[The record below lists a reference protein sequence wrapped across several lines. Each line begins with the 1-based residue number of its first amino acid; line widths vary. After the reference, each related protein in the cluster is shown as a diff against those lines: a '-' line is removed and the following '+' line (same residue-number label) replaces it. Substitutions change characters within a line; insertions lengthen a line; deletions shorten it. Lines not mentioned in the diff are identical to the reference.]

1 MPIDITNWLRG
12 LGLEQ
17 YASAFHDNAIDAEVL
32 RELTAD
38 DLKEL
43 GVNLVGHRRRLLA
56 AIAALRPD
64 HSGTPVG
71 GSPLPTPGTPALAGG
86 RPRAPPPAGEGRVGV
101 EAERRQLTVM
111 FCDLVGSTALS
122 ARLDPEDLRAVIG
135 AYHRCVAKV
144 IGRGGGFVA
153 KYMGDGVLAYFGYP
167 RADEHDAE
175 RAVRTAL
182 KLVEEVSGLD
192 TVAAAPLQVRVG
204 IATGL
209 VVVGDL
215 IGEGASQEQAVVGE
229 TPNLAARLQA
239 LAEPGTVVI
248 APSTRRL
255 TGGLF
260 EYADLGAVELR
271 GLGAPVA
278 ASRVVR
284 ESAAESRFEALHGRE
299 LTALVGRDE
308 ELALSQRR
316 WQQAKAGEGRVVV
329 LIGEPSI
336 GKSRL
341 AQAMLQQLA
350 GEPHTRVRYF
360 CSPHHQASAL
370 HPFIAQLEHAAGL
383 SREDMAEARLTK
395 LEALLA
401 RSNAGAEEIGF
412 IAERMSVP
420 TCDKYCLPDLT
431 PQRRKEKTF
440 EALLAQ
446 LTRLAARQPV
456 LMLFEDAHWIDPTS
470 LELLTL
476 TVGRASTLP
485 LLLLVTARP
494 EFTPPWPADAH
505 VTTLPLGRL
514 GRREGTTLVA
524 RSAGG
529 KPLPAEILEQIL
541 ARTDGVP
548 LFLEELTK
556 TIVESGLLR
565 EEDGHYALD
574 GALPPLAIPSTLHNS
589 LMARLDRLAPVREV
603 AQIGAAIGREFSYPL
618 LSAVA
623 QQPDDRLQEALDRLV
638 GAELVFGRG
647 EFPDAVY
654 TFKHALV
661 QEAAY
666 ASLLRERR
674 RTLHARIAEALEGE
688 FPEVAETQP
697 ELVAHHY
704 ATAGLPAPA
713 IQYYR
718 RAAERA
724 MAASANAEAIAHL
737 TRGLELIGSLPETP
751 ERISREI
758 DFRLALGAPLV
769 AIRGWGSVD
778 AQAAYTRAKELCAGA
793 GETPELFRSLVGLC
807 TYYRVRP
814 DLETASAL
822 SRELSSLAAKL
833 GSDEFR
839 LLAEY
844 AACVTC
850 CWSGRYARV
859 PSHAAQVRVLYDP
872 ERHRGPKIF
881 MVDPAMAS
889 LAIESL
895 ALWYLG
901 YPDRASERGLG
912 ALSMAQTVAHPFT
925 LCWVLGFEAWLR
937 MLRRE
942 PELMAARTK
951 AQLAVARE
959 QGFAWDCAANSML
972 EIWHDAWITGQC
984 GDDRIEAFRSAL
996 AEGRRIGIGTA
1007 LGLWHA
1013 LFAECLEKQGN
1024 TDEALT
1030 ALEAAI
1036 VHFERTGDATWEP
1049 EVHRLIGDLLLRR
1062 TPSAPDRA
1070 EASYWRAIE
1079 RARSQEAKSWELR
1092 AATSLARLWRDQGK
1106 PAEARALLAPVY
1118 GWFTEGFDTADL
1130 KDAKALLEDLA

>member
-1 MPIDITNWLRG
+1 MDVAVWLRS
-12 LGLEQ
+12 LGLERYEQ
-17 YASAFHDNAIDAEVL
+17 AFRENEIDWGVL
-32 RELTAD
+32 PKLTSD
-38 DLKEL
+38 DLTDI
-43 GVNLVGHRRRLLA
+43 GVAAVGHRRKFLD
-56 AIAALRPD
+56 AIAALGAAVPAATVTAA
-64 HSGTPVG
+64 SGDA
-71 GSPLPTPGTPALAGG
+71 PTPAD
-86 RPRAPPPAGEGRVGV
+86 
-101 EAERRQLTVM
+101 AERRQLTVM

-122 ARLDPEDLRAVIG
+122 ARLDPEDLRAVIDP
-135 AYHRCVAKV
+135 YHRCCAKV

-167 RADEHDAE
+167 CADEHDAE

-182 KLVEEVSGLD
+182 KLVEKVAGLD
-192 TVAAAPLQVRVG
+192 TVAAAPLQVRIG

-215 IGEGASQEQAVVGE
+215 IGQGAAQEQAVVGE

-260 EYADLGAVELR
+260 EYADLGAVELK
-271 GLGAPVA
+271 GLGAPVMA
-278 ASRVVR
+278 ARVVR
-284 ESAAESRFEALHGRE
+284 GSAAASRFEALHGRD
-299 LTALVGRDE
+299 LTPLVGRDE
-308 ELALSQRR
+308 ELALLRRR
-316 WQQAKAGEGRVVV
+316 WEQAKAGEGRVVV
-329 LIGEPSI
+329 LIGEPGI

-341 AQAMLQQLA
+341 AQATLPQPA
-350 GEPHTRVRYF
+350 DEPHTRLRYF

-383 SREDMAEARLTK
+383 SREDMPEARLAK

-401 RSNAGAEEIGF
+401 RSNASAEEIRF
-412 IAERMSVP
+412 IAALLSIP
-420 TCDKYCLPDLT
+420 AGDKYPLPDLT

-440 EALLAQ
+440 EVLLAQ
-446 LTRLAARQPV
+446 MTRLAARTPV

-476 TVGRASTLP
+476 TVARASTLP
-485 LLLLVTARP
+485 LLLIVTARP
-494 EFTPPWPADAH
+494 EFTPPWPAEAH
-505 VTTLPLGRL
+505 VTTLPLARL
-514 GRREGTTLVA
+514 GRREGTILVE
-524 RSAGG
+524 RSAGS
-529 KPLPAEILEQIL
+529 KALPAQILEQIL

-556 TIVESGLLR
+556 TIIESGLLR

-574 GALPPLAIPSTLHNS
+574 GALPPLAIPTTLHDS

-623 QQPDDRLQEALDRLV
+623 QQPDDRLKEALDRLV
-638 GAELVFGRG
+638 RVELVFRRG
-647 EFPDAVY
+647 EVPEAVY
-654 TFKHALV
+654 SFKHALV

-674 RTLHARIAEALEGE
+674 RTLHAHIAEALEGA

-704 ATAGLPAPA
+704 ATAGLAAPA

-724 MAASANAEAIAHL
+724 MAASANADAIAHL
-737 TRGLELIGSLPETP
+737 TKGLELIASLPESS

-758 DFRLALGAPLV
+758 EFRLALGAPLV
-769 AIRGWGSVD
+769 ATQGYGSVE
-778 AQAAYTRAKELCAGA
+778 AQAAYARAKELCAGA
-793 GETPELFRSLVGLC
+793 GESPQLFRSLMGLWN
-807 TYYRVRP
+807 YHVLQP
-814 DLETASAL
+814 DMETASEL
-822 SRELSSLAAKL
+822 SRELFNLAAKL

-839 LLAEY
+839 LLAEL
-844 AACVTC
+844 AACLTC
-850 CWSGRYARV
+850 YWSGRFTSV
-859 PSHAAQVRVLYDP
+859 LSHAARVRVLYDP
-872 ERHRGPKIF
+872 ERHRGPKIY
-881 MVDPAMAS
+881 MMDPAMMA
-889 LAIESL
+889 LAFEAL

-901 YPDRASERGLG
+901 YPDRASERGLA
-912 ALSMAQTVAHPFT
+912 ALATAQTVAHPFS
-925 LCWVLGFEAWLR
+925 LCLALIFEALLR
-937 MLRRE
+937 IRRSE

-951 AQLAVARE
+951 AFLMVARE
-959 QGFAWDCAANSML
+959 QGFPYCCAEGSML
-972 EIWHDAWITGQC
+972 EIWHDAWVTGQC
-984 GDDRIEAFRSAL
+984 ADDRVEAFRSAL
-996 AEGRRIGIGTA
+996 AGLRSMGTRLA
-1007 LGLWHA
+1007 WGFWHA
-1013 LFAECLEKQGN
+1013 LFSECLEKHGN

-1030 ALEAAI
+1030 ALEAAV
-1036 VHFERTGDATWEP
+1036 VHFECTGDTLWEP
-1049 EVHRLIGDLLLRR
+1049 EVHRLMGDLLLRR
-1062 TPSAPDRA
+1062 NPSAPDRA
-1070 EASYWRAIE
+1070 ELSYRRAIE

-1106 PAEARALLAPVY
+1106 PAEARHLLAPVY
-1118 GWFTEGFDTADL
+1118 GWFTEGFDTPDL
-1130 KDAKALLEDLA
+1130 KDAKALLDHLA

>member
-1 MPIDITNWLRG
+1 
-12 LGLEQ
+12 
-17 YASAFHDNAIDAEVL
+17 
-32 RELTAD
+32 
-38 DLKEL
+38 
-43 GVNLVGHRRRLLA
+43 
-56 AIAALRPD
+56 
-64 HSGTPVG
+64 
-71 GSPLPTPGTPALAGG
+71 
-86 RPRAPPPAGEGRVGV
+86 
-101 EAERRQLTVM
+101 M

-122 ARLDPEDLRAVIG
+122 ARLDPEDMREVIG

-175 RAVRTAL
+175 RAVRAGL
-182 KLVEEVSGLD
+182 KLVEKVAGLD

-215 IGEGASQEQAVVGE
+215 IGRGASQEQAVVGE

-255 TGGLF
+255 IGGLF
-260 EYADLGAVELR
+260 EYADLRCRRAQ
-271 GLGAPVA
+271 GLGRARGGA
-278 ASRVVR
+278 RVVR
-284 ESAAESRFEALHGRE
+284 GSAAESRFEALHGRE

-308 ELALSQRR
+308 ELALLQRR

-329 LIGEPSI
+329 LIGEPGI

-341 AQAMLQQLA
+341 AQAMLQQPA
-350 GEPHTRVRYF
+350 DEPHTRLRYF

-370 HPFIAQLEHAAGL
+370 HPFITQLEHAAGL
-383 SREDMAEARLTK
+383 SREDMAEARLAK

-412 IAERMSVP
+412 IAERLSIP
-420 TCDKYCLPDLT
+420 TGDKYPLPDLT

-446 LTRLAARQPV
+446 MARLAARQPV
-456 LMLFEDAHWIDPTS
+456 LILFEDAHWIDPTS

-476 TVGRASTLP
+476 TVARASTLP

-494 EFTPPWPADAH
+494 EFTPPWPAEAH
-505 VTTLPLGRL
+505 VTTLPLARL
-514 GRREGTTLVA
+514 GRRDGATLVE

-529 KPLPAEILEQIL
+529 KALPAEILEQIL

-556 TIVESGLLR
+556 TIIESGLLR

-574 GALPPLAIPSTLHNS
+574 GALPPLAIPTTLHDS

-603 AQIGAAIGREFSYPL
+603 AQIGAAIGREFSYRL

-638 GAELVFGRG
+638 RAELVFGRG
-647 EFPDAVY
+647 ELPEAVY

-674 RTLHARIAEALEGE
+674 RQLHARIAQALEGE

-704 ATAGLPAPA
+704 AAAGLPAPA
-713 IQYYR
+713 IDYYR

-737 TRGLELIGSLPETP
+737 TKGLELIASLPESS

-758 DFRLALGAPLV
+758 EFRLALGTPLI
-769 AIRGWGSVD
+769 AIRGWGSVE
-778 AQAAYTRAKELCAGA
+778 AEAAYTRAKELCAGA
-793 GETPELFRSLVGLC
+793 GDTPELFRSLVGLWN
-807 TYYRVRP
+807 YHLLRP
-814 DLETASAL
+814 DLETASEL
-822 SRELSSLAAKL
+822 SRELFNLAAKL

-839 LLAEY
+839 LLAEH
-844 AACVTC
+844 AACATC
-850 CWSGRYARV
+850 FWSGRYTSV
-859 PSHAAQVRVLYDP
+859 LSHAARVRVLYDP
-872 ERHRGPKIF
+872 ERHRGPKIY
-881 MVDPAMAS
+881 MMDPAMVA
-889 LAIESL
+889 LALESL
-895 ALWYLG
+895 ALWSLG
-901 YPDRASERGLG
+901 YPERASERGLA
-912 ALSMAQTVAHPFT
+912 ALAMAQTVAHPFS
-925 LCWVLGFEAWLR
+925 LCWALRCEALLR
-937 MLRRE
+937 IQRRE

-951 AQLAVARE
+951 AFLAVARE
-959 QGFAWDCAANSML
+959 QGFAYDCAVGSML
-972 EIWHDAWITGQC
+972 EIWHDAWVTGQC
-984 GDDRIEAFRSAL
+984 ADDRIEAFRSAL
-996 AEGRRIGIGTA
+996 AELRRMGIRVA
-1007 LGLWHA
+1007 LGLWHV

-1030 ALEAAI
+1030 AIEAAV
-1036 VHFERTGDATWEP
+1036 VHFERTRQRRHMGARSPSVDGRFAPAAEP
-1049 EVHRLIGDLLLRR
+1049 ERSGSGGSFLSAGDRARPFARGEVVGAARRHQPRPAVAGPRQARRGARAAGAGLRLVHRGLRHR
-1062 TPSAPDRA
+1062 RSEGGQGAARPPGVSLRLSCA
-1070 EASYWRAIE
+1070 EVRCECPLDS
-1079 RARSQEAKSWELR
+1079 
-1092 AATSLARLWRDQGK
+1092 
-1106 PAEARALLAPVY
+1106 
-1118 GWFTEGFDTADL
+1118 
-1130 KDAKALLEDLA
+1130 

>member
-1 MPIDITNWLRG
+1 MDIVAWLQG
-12 LGLEQ
+12 LGLER
-17 YASAFHDNAIDAEVL
+17 YMPAFRDNEIDWAVLPKLTSEDL
-32 RELTAD
+32 REI
-38 DLKEL
+38 
-43 GVNLVGHRRRLLA
+43 GVAAIGHRRKLLD
-56 AIAALRPD
+56 AIAALGATVPTAAVTAAPSD
-64 HSGTPVG
+64 A
-71 GSPLPTPGTPALAGG
+71 PTPAD
-86 RPRAPPPAGEGRVGV
+86 
-101 EAERRQLTVM
+101 AERRQLTVM

-135 AYHRCVAKV
+135 AYHRCCAKV

-175 RAVRTAL
+175 RAVRAGL
-182 KLVEEVSGLD
+182 KLVEKVVGLD
-192 TVAAAPLQVRVG
+192 TVAAAPLQVRIG

-215 IGEGASQEQAVVGE
+215 IGQGASQEQAVVGE
-229 TPNLAARLQA
+229 TPNLAARLQT

-260 EYADLGAVELR
+260 EYADLGAVELK

-278 ASRVVR
+278 AARVVR
-284 ESAAESRFEALHGRE
+284 GGAAESRFEALHGRD
-299 LTALVGRDE
+299 LTPLVGRDE
-308 ELALSQRR
+308 ELALLQRR
-316 WQQAKAGEGRVVV
+316 WQQATAGEGRVVV
-329 LIGEPSI
+329 LIGEPGI

-341 AQAMLQQLA
+341 AQAMLEGLA
-350 GEPHTRVRYF
+350 GEPHTRLRYF

-370 HPFIAQLEHAAGL
+370 HPFITQLEHAAGF
-383 SREDMAEARLTK
+383 SREDMPEARLAK

-401 RSNAGAEEIGF
+401 RSSAGAEEIGF
-412 IAERMSVP
+412 IAEWLSIP
-420 TCDKYCLPDLT
+420 TGDKYRLPDLT
-431 PQRRKEKTF
+431 PQRRKEKTL

-446 LTRLAARQPV
+446 IARLAARQPV

-476 TVGRASTLP
+476 TVARASTLP
-485 LLLLVTARP
+485 LLLLLTARP

-505 VTTLPLGRL
+505 VTMQALARL
-514 GRREGTTLVA
+514 GRREGMTLVA

-529 KPLPAEILEQIL
+529 KALPAEILEQIL

-556 TIVESGLLR
+556 TIIESGLLR
-565 EEDGHYALD
+565 EEDGYYALD
-574 GALPPLAIPSTLHNS
+574 GALPPLAIPTTLHDS

-603 AQIGAAIGREFSYPL
+603 AQIGAAIGREFSYRL

-623 QQPDDRLQEALDRLV
+623 QQPDDRLTEALDRLV
-638 GAELVFGRG
+638 RAELVFGRG
-647 EFPDAVY
+647 ELPEAVY

-666 ASLLRERR
+666 AGLLRERR
-674 RTLHARIAEALEGE
+674 RQLHARIAQALEGE

-704 ATAGLPAPA
+704 AAAGLAAPA
-713 IQYYR
+713 IDYYR

-724 MAASANAEAIAHL
+724 MASSANAEAIAHL
-737 TRGLELIGSLPETP
+737 TKGLELIGSLPEP
-751 ERISREI
+751 AERISREI
-758 DFRLALGAPLV
+758 DFRLALGTPLM
-769 AIRGWGSVD
+769 ATQGWASVE

-807 TYYRVRP
+807 VYNLMQP
-814 DLETASAL
+814 DMETASEL
-822 SRELSSLAAKL
+822 SRQLFNLAAKL

-844 AACVTC
+844 VACVTC
-850 CWSGRYARV
+850 FWSGRYTSV
-859 PSHAAQVRVLYDP
+859 PSHAARVRVLYDP
-872 ERHRGPKIF
+872 ERHRGSKIF
-881 MVDPAMAS
+881 AIDPAMAA
-889 LAIESL
+889 LGVELL
-895 ALWYLG
+895 ALWCLG
-901 YPDRASERGLG
+901 YPERASERGLA
-912 ALSMAQTVAHPFT
+912 ALSMDQTVAHPFS
-925 LCWVLGFEAWLR
+925 LCWALRWEAWLR
-937 MLRRE
+937 IVRRE
-942 PELMAARTK
+942 PELMAARTT
-951 AQLAVARE
+951 AYLAVATE
-959 QGFAWDCAANSML
+959 QGFAYDCANGSML

-984 GDDRIEAFRSAL
+984 ADGRIEAYRSAL
-996 AEGRRIGIGTA
+996 AEWRRMGNRLH
-1007 LGLWHA
+1007 LGFWHA
-1013 LFAECLEKQGN
+1013 LFAECLDKQGN
-1024 TDEALT
+1024 TDEALR
-1030 ALEAAI
+1030 ALEAA
-1036 VHFERTGDATWEP
+1036 VAHLERRGSDASWEP

-1062 TPSAPDRA
+1062 NPSAPDRA
-1070 EASYWRAIE
+1070 EASYRRAIE

-1092 AATSLARLWRDQGK
+1092 AATSIARLWRDQGK
-1106 PAEARALLAPVY
+1106 PAEAHALLAPIY

-1130 KDAKALLEDLA
+1130 KDAKALLDHLA

>member
-1 MPIDITNWLRG
+1 MG
-12 LGLEQ
+12 
-17 YASAFHDNAIDAEVL
+17 
-32 RELTAD
+32 
-38 DLKEL
+38 
-43 GVNLVGHRRRLLA
+43 
-56 AIAALRPD
+56 
-64 HSGTPVG
+64 
-71 GSPLPTPGTPALAGG
+71 AG
-86 RPRAPPPAGEGRVGV
+86 
-101 EAERRQLTVM
+101 AERRQLTVM

-175 RAVRTAL
+175 RAVRAAL
-182 KLVEEVSGLD
+182 KLVEKVAGLD

-215 IGEGASQEQAVVGE
+215 IGQGASQEQAVVGE

-248 APSTRRL
+248 APSTRQL

-260 EYADLGAVELR
+260 DYEDLGAVELK
-271 GLGAPVA
+271 GLAAPVIA
-278 ASRVVR
+278 ARVVR
-284 ESAAESRFEALHGRE
+284 ESAAESRFEALHGRD
-299 LTALVGRDE
+299 LTPLVGRDE
-308 ELALSQRR
+308 ELALLQRR

-329 LIGEPSI
+329 LIGEPGI

-341 AQAMLQQLA
+341 AQAMLEEVA
-350 GEPHTRVRYF
+350 GEPHTRLRYF

-370 HPFIAQLEHAAGL
+370 HPYITQLEHAAGF
-383 SREDMAEARLTK
+383 SRDDMAEARLAK

-401 RSNAGAEEIGF
+401 RSNAGVEEIGF
-412 IAERMSVP
+412 IAERMSLP
-420 TCDKYCLPDLT
+420 TGDKYRLPDLT
-431 PQRRKEKTF
+431 PQRRKEKTL

-476 TVGRASTLP
+476 TVARASQLP

-494 EFTPPWPADAH
+494 EFTPPWPAEAH
-505 VTTLPLGRL
+505 VTMQALARL
-514 GRREGTTLVA
+514 GRREGATLVA

-529 KPLPAEILEQIL
+529 KALPAEILEQIL

-556 TIVESGLLR
+556 TIIESGVLR
-565 EEDGHYALD
+565 EEDGRYALD
-574 GALPPLAIPSTLHNS
+574 GALPPLAIPTTLHDS

-603 AQIGAAIGREFSYPL
+603 AQIGAAIGREFSYRL

-623 QQPDDRLQEALDRLV
+623 RQPDDRLTEALDQLV
-638 GAELVFGRG
+638 RAELVFGRG
-647 EFPDAVY
+647 EVPQAVY

-674 RTLHARIAEALEGE
+674 RQLHAHIAQALEGA

-704 ATAGLPAPA
+704 ASAGLPAPA
-713 IQYYR
+713 IDYYR

-737 TRGLELIGSLPETP
+737 TTGLELIDSLPESA

-758 DFRLALGAPLV
+758 DFRLALCNPLTAV
-769 AIRGWGSVD
+769 RGWGSVE
-778 AQAAYTRAKELCAGA
+778 AEAACTRAKELCARA
-793 GETPELFRSLVGLC
+793 GETPELFRSLAGLWMAHLI
-807 TYYRVRP
+807 RS
-814 DLETASAL
+814 DLETASEL
-822 SRELSSLAAKL
+822 SRELLNLAAKL
-833 GSDEFR
+833 GSDECR
-839 LLAEY
+839 LLAELT
-844 AACVTC
+844 ACCTC
-850 CWSGRYARV
+850 FWSGRYTSV
-859 PSHAAQVRVLYDP
+859 PSHAARLRGLYDP
-872 ERHRGPKIF
+872 EHHRGPKIF
-881 MVDPAMAS
+881 MIDPAINA
-889 LAIESL
+889 LGLESL
-895 ALWYLG
+895 ALWYVG
-901 YPDRASERGLG
+901 YPDRASERGLA
-912 ALSMAQTVAHPFT
+912 ALSLAQTVAHPFS
-925 LCWVLGFEAWLR
+925 LCFALLCESCLR
-937 MLRRE
+937 ILRRE

-951 AQLAVARE
+951 SHLMVARE
-959 QGFAWDCAANSML
+959 QGFPWDCVWGSMC
-972 EIWHDAWITGQC
+972 EIWHDAWVTGQC
-984 GDDRIEAFRSAL
+984 ADDRIEAFRSAL
-996 AEGRRIGIGTA
+996 AEMRRMGFGWA
-1007 LGLWHA
+1007 LGIWHA
-1013 LFAECLEKQGN
+1013 LFAESLEKQGN

-1030 ALEAAI
+1030 VLEAAV
-1036 VHFERTGDATWEP
+1036 VHSERTGDAIWEP
-1049 EVHRLIGDLLLRR
+1049 EVHRLMGDLLLRR
-1062 TPSAPDRA
+1062 NPSAPDRA
-1070 EASYWRAIE
+1070 EVSYRRAIE

-1092 AATSLARLWRDQGK
+1092 AAASLARLWRDQGK
-1106 PAEARALLAPVY
+1106 PAEARDLLASVY
-1118 GWFTEGFDTADL
+1118 GWFTEGFETADL
-1130 KDAKALLEDLA
+1130 KEAKALLEELTASAIA

>member
-1 MPIDITNWLRG
+1 MDIGEWLRG

-17 YASAFHDNAIDAEVL
+17 YMPAFRDNDIDQEVL
-32 RELTAD
+32 RRLTAE
-38 DLKEL
+38 DLREL
-43 GVNLVGHRRRLLA
+43 GVASIGHRRRVLD
-56 AIAALRPD
+56 AIAALGAAEA
-64 HSGTPVG
+64 SSSAS
-71 GSPLPTPGTPALAGG
+71 SPA
-86 RPRAPPPAGEGRVGV
+86 PAGAS
-101 EAERRQLTVM
+101 EAEHRQLTVM

-144 IGRGGGFVA
+144 VGRGGGFVA

-182 KLVEEVSGLD
+182 KLVEKVAGVD
-192 TVAAAPLQVRVG
+192 TVAAVPLQVRIG

-215 IGEGASQEQAVVGE
+215 IGQGASQEQAVVGE

-271 GLGAPVA
+271 GLGAPVMA
-278 ASRVVR
+278 ARVVR
-284 ESAAESRFEALHGRE
+284 GSAAESRFEALHGRE
-299 LTALVGRDE
+299 LTPLVGRDE
-308 ELALSQRR
+308 ELALLQRR
-316 WQQAKAGEGRVVV
+316 WQKAKAGEGRVVV
-329 LIGEPSI
+329 LIGEPGI

-341 AQAMLQQLA
+341 AQAMLEQPA
-350 GEPHTRVRYF
+350 GEPQTRLRYF

-370 HPFIAQLEHAAGL
+370 HPFITQLEHAAGF
-383 SREDMAEARLTK
+383 SRDDLPEARLAK
-395 LEALLA
+395 LEALLS

-412 IAERMSVP
+412 IAERMSIP
-420 TCDKYCLPDLT
+420 TGDKYRLPDLT
-431 PQRRKEKTF
+431 PQRRKEKTL

-446 LTRLAARQPV
+446 MARLAARQPV
-456 LMLFEDAHWIDPTS
+456 LMLFEDAHWSDATS

-476 TVGRASTLP
+476 TVARASTLP

-494 EFTPPWPADAH
+494 EFTPPWPAEAY
-505 VTTLPLGRL
+505 VTTLPLTRL
-514 GRREGTTLVA
+514 GRREGAALVE

-529 KPLPAEILEQIL
+529 KALPAEILEQIL

-556 TIVESGLLR
+556 TVIESGLLH

-574 GALPPLAIPSTLHNS
+574 GALPPRAIPTTLHDS

-603 AQIGAAIGREFSYPL
+603 AQIGAAIGRESSYPL

-623 QQPDDRLQEALDRLV
+623 QQPDDRLKEALDRLV
-638 GAELVFGRG
+638 RAELVFGRG
-647 EFPDAVY
+647 EVPEAVY

-674 RTLHARIAEALEGE
+674 RTLHAHIAQALEGE

-704 ATAGLPAPA
+704 ATAGLPIPA

-737 TRGLELIGSLPETP
+737 TKGLELIDSLPELA

-758 DFRLALGAPLV
+758 DFRLALGTPLT
-769 AIRGWGSVD
+769 AIRGWGSVE
-778 AQAAYTRAKELCAGA
+778 AQAAYTRARELCAGA
-793 GETPELFRSLVGLC
+793 GETPELFRSLVGLWL
-807 TYYRVRP
+807 YHLVQP
-814 DLETASAL
+814 DLETASEL
-822 SRELSSLAAKL
+822 SRQLLTLAAKL
-833 GSDEFR
+833 GSDELR
-839 LLAEY
+839 LLAELV
-844 AACVTC
+844 ACGTC
-850 CWSGRYARV
+850 CWSGRYTNV
-859 PSHAAQVRVLYDP
+859 PSHAARVRVLYDP

-881 MVDPAMAS
+881 MIDPAMVA
-889 LAIESL
+889 LAVESL
-895 ALWYLG
+895 ALWALG
-901 YPDRASERGLG
+901 YPERASERGLA
-912 ALSMAQTVAHPFT
+912 ALAMAQTVAHPFS
-925 LCWVLGFEAWLR
+925 LCWALRYEAWLR
-937 MLRRE
+937 IQRRE
-942 PELMAARTK
+942 PELMAARTR
-951 AQLAVARE
+951 AYLAVATE
-959 QGFAWDCAANSML
+959 QGFPYDCAVGSML
-972 EIWHDAWITGQC
+972 EIWHDAWVTGQRR
-984 GDDRIEAFRSAL
+984 DDRIEAFRSAL
-996 AEGRRIGIGTA
+996 AELRRMGFQLNMGC
-1007 LGLWHA
+1007 WHV
-1013 LFAECLEKQGN
+1013 LFAECLEKRGN
-1024 TDEALT
+1024 AEEALT
-1030 ALEAAI
+1030 VLEAAV
-1036 VHFERTGDATWEP
+1036 VHFERRGSDALWEP
-1049 EVHRLIGDLLLRR
+1049 EVHRLIGAPPAGPQRSGSGGTFL
-1062 TPSAPDRA
+1062 SAGDRA
-1070 EASYWRAIE
+1070 SPF
-1079 RARSQEAKSWELR
+1079 ARGEVVGIARRHQPRPAVARPGQARRGARTAGAGLR
-1092 AATSLARLWRDQGK
+1092 LVHRGLRHRRSEGGQDAAR
-1106 PAEARALLAPVY
+1106 
-1118 GWFTEGFDTADL
+1118 
-1130 KDAKALLEDLA
+1130 

>member
-1 MPIDITNWLRG
+1 MDVAVWLRG
-12 LGLEQ
+12 LGLERYDQ
-17 YASAFHDNAIDAEVL
+17 AFRDNEIDEKVL
-32 RELTAD
+32 PGLTAE
-38 DLKEL
+38 DLKDL
-43 GVNLVGHRRRLLA
+43 GVTLVGHRRRLLD
-56 AIAALRPD
+56 AIAALGAAVATAAASATVGAAGP
-64 HSGTPVG
+64 GTPVQSG
-71 GSPLPTPGTPALAGG
+71 
-86 RPRAPPPAGEGRVGV
+86 
-101 EAERRQLTVM
+101 AERRQLTVM

-122 ARLDPEDLRAVIG
+122 ARLDPEDMREVIG
-135 AYHRCVAKV
+135 AYHRCVAKM

-167 RADEHDAE
+167 GADEHDAE
-175 RAVRTAL
+175 RAVRAAL
-182 KLVEEVSGLD
+182 KLVEKVAGLE
-192 TVAAAPLQVRVG
+192 TIAAAPLQVRIG

-215 IGEGASQEQAVVGE
+215 IGQGASQEQAVVGE

-239 LAEPGTVVI
+239 LAEPGTVMI

-260 EYADLGAVELR
+260 EYADLGAVELK
-271 GLGAPVA
+271 GLRAPVMA
-278 ASRVVR
+278 ARVVR
-284 ESAAESRFEALHGRE
+284 GSAALSRFEALHGRDP
-299 LTALVGRDE
+299 TPLVGRDE
-308 ELALSQRR
+308 ELALLQRR

-329 LIGEPSI
+329 LIGEPGI

-341 AQAMLQQLA
+341 AQAMLEEVA
-350 GEPHTRVRYF
+350 SEPHTRLRYF

-370 HPFIAQLEHAAGL
+370 HPFITQLEHAAGM
-383 SREDMAEARLTK
+383 RHEDMPEARLAK

-420 TCDKYCLPDLT
+420 TGDKYRLPDLT
-431 PQRRKEKTF
+431 PQRRKERTL

-446 LTRLAARQPV
+446 MARLTAQKPV

-476 TVGRASTLP
+476 TVARASKLP

-494 EFTPPWPADAH
+494 EFTPPWPAEAH
-505 VTTLPLGRL
+505 VTTLPLTRL
-514 GRREGTTLVA
+514 GRREGATLVA

-529 KPLPAEILEQIL
+529 KALPAEILEQIL

-556 TIVESGLLR
+556 TIIESGLLH

-574 GALPPLAIPSTLHNS
+574 GALPPLAIPTTLHDS

-623 QQPDDRLQEALDRLV
+623 QQPDDRLKEALDQLLRS
-638 GAELVFGRG
+638 ELVFGRG
-647 EFPDAVY
+647 ELPDAVY

-674 RTLHARIAEALEGE
+674 RTLHARIAQALEGE

-704 ATAGLPAPA
+704 AAAGLPAPA
-713 IQYYR
+713 IDYYR

-737 TRGLELIGSLPETP
+737 TRGLELIGSLPESP

-758 DFRLALGAPLV
+758 DFRLALGPPLT
-769 AIRGWGSVD
+769 AIRGWGSVE
-778 AQAAYTRAKELCAGA
+778 AQAAYTRAKELCADA
-793 GETPELFRSLVGLC
+793 GETPELFRSLRGLWN
-807 TYYRVRP
+807 YHLVQP
-814 DLETASAL
+814 DLETASEL
-822 SRELSSLAAKL
+822 SRQLFNLAAKL

-839 LLAEY
+839 LLAEL
-844 AACVTC
+844 AACSTC
-850 CWSGRYARV
+850 FYSGRYARAL
-859 PSHAAQVRVLYDP
+859 SHAARARPLYDP
-872 ERHRGPKIF
+872 ERHRRPKIF
-881 MVDPAMAS
+881 MADPAMAA
-889 LAIESL
+889 LTIESL
-895 ALWYLG
+895 ALWCLG
-901 YPDRASERGLG
+901 YPDRASERGLA
-912 ALSMAQTVAHPFT
+912 ALSTAQTAARPFS
-925 LCWVLGFEAWLR
+925 LCFALAREAWLR
-937 MLRRE
+937 IQRRE

-951 AQLAVARE
+951 ASLAVARE
-959 QGFAWDCAANSML
+959 QGFAYMCALGSML
-972 EIWHDAWITGQC
+972 EIWHDAWVTGQC
-984 GDDRIEAFRSAL
+984 ADDRIEAFKSAL
-996 AEGRRIGIGTA
+996 AEVRSMGNQ
-1007 LGLWHA
+1007 LGLGFMHV

-1024 TDEALT
+1024 ADEALR
-1030 ALEAAI
+1030 ALEAAV
-1036 VHFERTGDATWEP
+1036 VHRECTGDAHWEP

-1062 TPSAPDRA
+1062 NPIAPDRA
-1070 EASYWRAIE
+1070 EVSYRRAIE
-1079 RARSQEAKSWELR
+1079 QARSQEAKSWELR

-1106 PAEARALLAPVY
+1106 PSEARDLLAPIY

-1130 KDAKALLEDLA
+1130 KDAKALLDHLA